1 MSDELLESEGYEE
14 VTLRLKWKQ
23 LAVLRTVARERDMS
37 VDQVVR
43 TVIDHVLLDDGSA
56 PEGSP
61 PSADPS
67 DADAGL
73 PDSRSTDAA
82 DAPTG
87 RSFFE
92 VADGRS
98 SPDDAAPSEPQR
110 TDAESGSEAGD
121 AEAASGTAASGTAAS
136 GTAAS
141 DAPSGEEQQEEHDED
156 VPRSKS
162 TWQFNEV
169 MSRLQHL
176 NERAA
181 ASTDAGKEDNE
192 DDEEDAGTSM
202 FDLPDEG

>member
-43 TVIDHVLLDDGSA
+43 TVIDHVLMDDGTSPSPSA
-56 PEGSP
+56 
-61 PSADPS
+61 ADPS
-67 DADAGL
+67 DAEAG
-73 PDSRSTDAA
+73 SRPSDAA

-92 VADGRS
+92 VADAASPGS
-98 SPDDAAPSEPQR
+98 APSPSQQQPDDESTGDPDSADPSAEPSA
-110 TDAESGSEAGD
+110 D
-121 AEAASGTAASGTAAS
+121 
-136 GTAAS
+136 AS
-141 DAPSGEEQQEEHDED
+141 DADASDAGTSGAGTSGAGESSDEDYDED

-169 MSRLQHL
+169 MSRLQRL

-181 ASTDAGKEDNE
+181 ASTDAGE
-192 DDEEDAGTSM
+192 DEENDEDDAGTSM
-202 FDLPDEG
+202 FDLPDDE